1 MDGSTFKYITEI
13 IDNMCIPRTVV
24 HFISGKLIVRL
35 TSILT
40 GLVEF
45 NQASISVVHFNLL
58 NPNKPN
64 WRSAIQINFPLRI
77 CDYSHVSVCLSIK
90 EKFIVTFARILFTI
104 FPVFFCVWRL
114 LQFLQLMMMMM
125 SFEQPF
131 VLAWLAQKTPFVWRR
146 RLLLLLLPFT
156 IALDVF

>member
-64 WRSAIQINFPLRI
+64 WRSAVQINFPLRI
-77 CDYSHVSVCLSIK
+77 CDYSQHIEGKYVSLVVTSLSHYSWGLK
-90 EKFIVTFARILFTI
+90 
-104 FPVFFCVWRL
+104 
-114 LQFLQLMMMMM
+114 
-125 SFEQPF
+125 
-131 VLAWLAQKTPFVWRR
+131 
-146 RLLLLLLPFT
+146 
-156 IALDVF
+156 LDHKLSENIQRAK